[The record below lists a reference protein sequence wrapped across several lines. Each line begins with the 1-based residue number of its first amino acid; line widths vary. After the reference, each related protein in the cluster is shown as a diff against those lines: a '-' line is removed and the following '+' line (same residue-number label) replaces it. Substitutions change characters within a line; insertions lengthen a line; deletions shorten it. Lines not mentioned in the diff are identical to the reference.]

1 MLCSAD
7 PTGGTGVSSG
17 AQRASLRRSR
27 QLGWREIKIARKYVI
42 SGRVQGVGFR
52 FFAERCANQL
62 GIRGYV
68 KNRWDG
74 TVEVYA
80 IGDADS
86 LEELKR
92 QLAEGPRSARV
103 SGIEE
108 TDEPVRKEYSTF
120 RIEGGW

>member
-1 MLCSAD
+1 MKL
-7 PTGGTGVSSG
+7 
-17 AQRASLRRSR
+17 
-27 QLGWREIKIARKYVI
+27 ARKFSI

-52 FFAERCANQL
+52 FFAERVANQL

-68 KNRWDG
+68 RNCWNG

-80 IGDADS
+80 IGDAKS
-86 LEELKR
+86 LEEFKR
-92 QLAEGPRSARV
+92 HLAEGPPSARV

-108 TDEPVRKEYSTF
+108 TEEPVRKEYSTF